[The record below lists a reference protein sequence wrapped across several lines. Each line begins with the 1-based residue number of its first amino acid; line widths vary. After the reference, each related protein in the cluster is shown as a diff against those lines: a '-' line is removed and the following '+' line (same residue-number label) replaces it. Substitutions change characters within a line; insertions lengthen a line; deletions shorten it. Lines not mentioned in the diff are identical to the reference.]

1 MTEDLATGSLGH
13 AISPDHFVAFLKST
27 VQYKAIGQSILY
39 QKLIDQ
45 VALEHDLALTDREV
59 QQAGEQQRSGLRL
72 ERAADTLAWLADQQ
86 VTPQEWEEGIRD
98 RLLREKLAAHLF
110 SKEAEKRFVEN
121 RLSYDRVVLYQIV
134 VATAELAQE
143 LFYRI
148 EAGESSFFDV
158 AYEFDIDAERRR
170 RSGFEGVIQRW
181 ELQPAIAT
189 QVFNARVDELTG
201 PIQTSAG
208 YHILWVREFLPAELT
223 DALRAELLQSL
234 FQEWLQAELTYRL
247 YHQPEPATTLAS
259 VGSGRGQ

>member
-1 MTEDLATGSLGH
+1 MTYAS
-13 AISPDHFVAFLKST
+13 SQVASAQVIQILKQT
-27 VQYKAIGQSILY
+27 LQYKSISQDILY
-39 QKLIDQ
+39 QGLVAQ
-45 VALEHDLALTDREV
+45 VAQERGIVLSEAEV
-59 QQAGEQQRSGLRL
+59 QQAGEQQRSQLRL

-86 VTPQEWEEGIRD
+86 VTPQDWEQGIRD

-110 SKEAEKRFVEN
+110 TQEAEKRFVEN

-134 VATAELAQE
+134 VPQLELAQE

-148 EAGESSFFDV
+148 EAGESNFFDV
-158 AYEFDIDAERRR
+158 AYEFDTDPDRRR

-189 QVFNARVDELTG
+189 QVFSARAGELAG
-201 PIQTSAG
+201 PIQTNAG

-223 DALRAELLQSL
+223 DALRQELLQAL

-247 YHQPEPATTLAS
+247 YHQPEPVPTVS
-259 VGSGRGQ
+259 

>member
-1 MTEDLATGSLGH
+1 MLNFPSQVLPEQIVST
-13 AISPDHFVAFLKST
+13 LKQSM
-27 VQYKAIGQSILY
+27 QYKSLTQDVLY
-39 QKLIDQ
+39 QLLVRQ
-45 VALEHDLALTDREV
+45 VVAEHGLVLTDAEV
-59 QQAGEQQRSGLRL
+59 QQAGEQQRSQLRL

-86 VTPQEWEEGIRD
+86 VTPQEWEQGIRD

-110 SKEAEKRFVEN
+110 TQEAEKRFIEH
-121 RLSYDRVVLYQIV
+121 RLSYDRVVLYQII

-143 LFYRI
+143 LCYRI

-158 AYEFDIDAERRR
+158 AYEFDIDPDRRR

-189 QVFNARVDELTG
+189 QVFNARVGELTG
-201 PIQTSAG
+201 PIPTNAG

-223 DALRAELLQSL
+223 DALRQELLQAL

-247 YHQPEPATTLAS
+247 YHQPEPATA
-259 VGSGRGQ
+259 VA

>member
-1 MTEDLATGSLGH
+1 MLYFPSQVLPEQIVSALKQSMQYKPLTQ
-13 AISPDHFVAFLKST
+13 AFLSQLL
-27 VQYKAIGQSILY
+27 VQ
-39 QKLIDQ
+39 Q
-45 VALEHDLALTDREV
+45 VAAEHGLTLTETEV
-59 QQAGEQQRSGLRL
+59 QQAGEQQRSELRL

-86 VTPQEWEEGIRD
+86 VTPQEWEQGIRD

-110 SKEAEKRFVEN
+110 SKEAEKRFIEN
-121 RLSYDRVVLYQIV
+121 RLSYDRVVLYQII

-158 AYEFDIDAERRR
+158 AYEFDLDTERRQ

-181 ELQPAIAT
+181 ELQPAIAP
-189 QVFNARVDELTG
+189 QVFNARVGELTG
-201 PIQTSAG
+201 PISTNGG

-247 YHQPEPATTLAS
+247 YHQPEPVATAS
-259 VGSGRGQ
+259 